1 MKITYM
7 NEKKAPVSP
16 QETSKTSNKQR
27 NCPEVS
33 VHGEKHASVVG
44 TNSSASKIGADRQ
57 RAE

>member
-1 MKITYM
+1 M